1 MLGFLLLMLVQIV
14 LESFPVSSSGHVALF
29 EKIIHFFSMYEL
41 FDVGS
46 MYVLDVEAFIHN
58 DLLQHFLHGPTVF
71 VIALFFCKRWF
82 FFFSHIRTHWR
93 LAVKLILLIGL
104 ADCVTAAFYF
114 LFKYISFSFF
124 SPWIGFIITGGALGS
139 LYFCNDKR
147 YTTFTA
153 DKAFFIG
160 VVQGLALM
168 PGISRLAVTF
178 VLARWL
184 HLSRKKAFE
193 VSFAVQWPLIAAAFL
208 NSISVCA
215 LYNQKIVFSFFLN
228 PVVLFTIFFAS
239 VIAFFSL
246 WLLQWIVYKKKMWIF
261 SLYLFVPTIVWLLLE
276 IVFEV

>member
-1 MLGFLLLMLVQIV
+1 MFVQIV

-29 EKIIHFFSMYEL
+29 EKIIHFFAFYD
-41 FDVGS
+41 FFGVGS
-46 MYVLDVEAFIHN
+46 MHVLDVATFIQH

-71 VIALFFCKRWF
+71 VVALFFYKRWF

-93 LAVKLILLIGL
+93 LAVKLIMLVGL
-104 ADCVTAAFYF
+104 ADCVTAVFYF
-114 LFKYISFSFF
+114 LFKSISFTFF

-153 DKAFFIG
+153 DKAFLIG
-160 VVQGLALM
+160 VVQGLALL

-184 HLSRKKAFE
+184 HLSRKKSFE
-193 VSFAVQWPLIAAAFL
+193 ISFAVQWPLIAAAFF
-208 NSISVCA
+208 NSISVRA
-215 LYNQKIVFSFFLN
+215 LYKQEIVFSFLLN
-228 PVVLFTIFFAS
+228 PAVLFTIFFVS

-246 WLLQWIVYKKKMWIF
+246 WFVQWVVYRKKMYLF
-261 SLYLFVPTIVWLLLE
+261 SVYLFVPTIIWLLLE
-276 IVFEV
+276 IVFKV